1 MSKMTSAEVRQS
13 FLDFFAGRGHT
24 IVPSA
29 SLVPVDDP
37 TLLFTNAG
45 MNQFKDVFL
54 DLGSRP
60 YTRAADTQKIMRVSG
75 KHNDLEEVGRDTYH
89 HTFFE
94 MLGNWSFGDYY
105 KKEAIGWAWELL
117 TEVWGLP
124 KERLWATV
132 FKDELGELE
141 TDEEAANYWRSETD
155 ISPDHILYFGRKD
168 NFWEMADTG
177 PCGPCSE
184 IHLDR
189 GPESCDKQ
197 GVPGHVCQ
205 VNGDCGRFLELW
217 NLVFIQYNKDADS
230 TLHPLPAKHVDTG
243 AGFERLV
250 AVLQDVDS
258 NYKTD
263 LFTPT
268 IQRVQEMVGHTKA
281 EVEENIVAYR
291 VIADHGRTITFLI
304 GDGVLPGNEG
314 RNYVLR
320 MILRRAARFGRKIG
334 FTRPFLAEVAKV
346 VIETMGPQ
354 FPELTSRRQF
364 VLTTITQ
371 EEERFLRT
379 LDLGL
384 ARLDEVL
391 AKLEAGGESSV
402 PGETAFRLY
411 DTFGLP
417 LEITRDEAGEH
428 GLSVD
433 EAGYQAALEEQRQ
446 RARRVGS
453 FEAPDEETLARYK
466 KVLTDLQ
473 EQGLLD
479 ESGVENDPYSVTE
492 LETKIVAILRDGE
505 VVKSAKEG
513 DQVELVLPVTCFYV
527 ESGGQVFD
535 TGFIAAYPPPPS
547 PGGGGEEGGGDE
559 PTWEIEVQGA
569 RQPISGLIV
578 HAGVVMQGR
587 PRVGDDV
594 WAVVDYERRM
604 DIARNHTATHLL
616 HSELRYVLGEHVQQA
631 GSLVAPGRLRFDF
644 THPAMLTQDELDAV
658 TRSVNDAILV
668 NYPLDVVERPYRRAV
683 REGAIALFGEKY
695 GDEVRVVCIGW
706 PGEPFSQELCGGTHV
721 NETGEIGLFHIA
733 SEEGVGAGVRRI
745 EAVTGRGAVDLVE
758 RQLGTLQRTAAYL
771 GISSGEVDRKVL
783 GLLDELQAARKEVT
797 RLQERLARREFEAL
811 LEQVQ
816 PVAGVSLLSAR
827 VSVPSM
833 EVLREMTD
841 WFRDRLESGVV
852 VLGTVLGERPAF
864 VAAVTSDLVGR
875 GVDASRLVRD
885 MARIVGGGGGGRPT
899 LAQAGGRDPSR
910 LDEALHQ
917 APRMLEEQLA
927 VSSQQSVVSG

>member
-1 MSKMTSAEVRQS
+1 MNKMTSAEVRQS
-13 FLDFFAGRGHT
+13 FLDFFAARGHT

-29 SLVPVDDP
+29 SLVPADDP

-54 DLGSRP
+54 GLGTRP
-60 YTRAADTQKIMRVSG
+60 YTRAADTQKCMRVSG
-75 KHNDLEEVGRDTYH
+75 KHNDLEDVGRDGYH

-141 TDEEAANYWRSETD
+141 TDEEAAGFWRSETE
-155 ISPDHILYFGRKD
+155 IPPDHILYFGRKD
-168 NFWEMADTG
+168 NFWEMAETG

-189 GPESCDKQ
+189 GPECCDKQ
-197 GVPGHVCQ
+197 GEPGHVCR
-205 VNGDCGRFLELW
+205 VNGDCGRFIELW
-217 NLVFIQYNKDADS
+217 NLVFIQYNKDADGS
-230 TLHPLPAKHVDTG
+230 LHPLPAKHVDTG

-250 AVLQDVDS
+250 AVLQGVDS

-263 LFTPT
+263 LFMPI
-268 IQRVQEMVGHTKA
+268 IQRVQEMMGHTDA

-291 VIADHGRTITFLI
+291 VIADHGRAITFLI

-320 MILRRAARFGRKIG
+320 MILRRAARFGRKLG
-334 FTRPFLAEVAKV
+334 FTGPFLAEVAKV
-346 VIETMGPQ
+346 VIETMGPH

-364 VLTTITQ
+364 ILTTITQ

-391 AKLEAGGESSV
+391 SELEAKGERSV
-402 PGETAFRLY
+402 PGDAAFRLY

-417 LEITRDEAGEH
+417 LEITRDVAGER

-433 EAGYQAALEEQRQ
+433 EAGYQAALEEQR
-446 RARRVGS
+446 RRTRRKGT
-453 FEAPDEETLARYK
+453 FEAPDEETLARYR
-466 KVLTDLQ
+466 KVMTDLQ
-473 EQGLLD
+473 D
-479 ESGVENDPYSVTE
+479 RGVLGEEGVQHDPYSVTE
-492 LETKIVAILRDGE
+492 LETTVAAILRHGE
-505 VVKSAKEG
+505 PVVSAKEG
-513 DQVELVLPVTCFYV
+513 GQVEVVLPTTCFYV
-527 ESGGQVFD
+527 ESGGQVSD
-535 TGFIAAYPPPPS
+535 RGFIAAYPP
-547 PGGGGEEGGGDE
+547 GEDE
-559 PTWEIEVQGA
+559 PVWEVEVQDM
-569 RQPISGLIV
+569 RQPIPGLIV
-578 HAGVVMQGR
+578 HVGVVKQGR
-587 PRVGDDV
+587 PRVGDTA

-616 HSELRYVLGEHVQQA
+616 HSELRYILGEHVQQA
-631 GSLVAPGRLRFDF
+631 GSLVAPDRLRFDF

-658 TRSVNDAILV
+658 ARSVNDAILV
-668 NYPLDVVERPYRRAV
+668 NYPVEVVEKPYHQAV

-695 GDEVRVVCIGW
+695 GDVVRVVCIGW

-721 NETGEIGLFHIA
+721 NETGEIGLFHIV

-758 RQLGTLQRTAAYL
+758 RQLGVLQRTAAYM
-771 GISSGEVDRKVL
+771 GVSPDEVDRKVL
-783 GLLDELQAARKEVT
+783 SLLDELQGARKEIT
-797 RLQERLARREFEAL
+797 RLQEQLARREFEAL
-811 LEQVQ
+811 LEQIQ
-816 PVAGVSLLSAR
+816 SVAGVSLLSAR
-827 VSVPSM
+827 VTAPSM

-841 WFRDRLESGVV
+841 WFRDRLGSGVV
-852 VLGTVLGERPAF
+852 VLGTVLGERPAL
-864 VAAVTSDLVGR
+864 VAAVTPDLVKR
-875 GVDASRLVRD
+875 GVNAARLVRGL
-885 MARIVGGGGGGRPT
+885 ARIVGGGGGGRPT

-910 LDEALHQ
+910 LDEALRQ
-917 APRMLEEQLA
+917 APHMLEEQLA
-927 VSSQQSVVSG
+927 AT

>member
-1 MSKMTSAEVRQS
+1 MSKMTNAEVRQS
-13 FLDFFAGRGHT
+13 FLDFFAARGHT

-54 DLGSRP
+54 GLGTRP
-60 YTRAADTQKIMRVSG
+60 YNRAADTQKCMRVSG
-75 KHNDLEEVGRDTYH
+75 KHNDLEEVGRDGYH

-105 KKEAIGWAWELL
+105 KKEAIAWAWELL

-124 KERLWATV
+124 KERLWVTV

-141 TDEEAANYWRSETD
+141 TDEEAAGYWRSETD

-189 GPESCDKQ
+189 GPECCDKQ

-205 VNGDCGRFLELW
+205 VNGDCGRFFELW
-217 NLVFIQYNKDADS
+217 NLVFIQYNKDADG
-230 TLHPLPAKHVDTG
+230 TLHLLPAKHVDTG

-250 AVLQDVDS
+250 AVLQGVDS
-258 NYKTD
+258 NYETD
-263 LFTPT
+263 LFVP
-268 IQRVQEMVGHTKA
+268 IIRRVQEMVGHTDA
-281 EVEENIVAYR
+281 EVEENVVAYH
-291 VIADHGRTITFLI
+291 VIADHGRAITFLI
-304 GDGVLPGNEG
+304 GDGILPGNEG

-320 MILRRAARFGRKIG
+320 MILRRAARFGRKLG
-334 FTRPFLAEVAKV
+334 FTRPFLAKVAEV
-346 VIETMGPQ
+346 VIETMGSQ
-354 FPELTSRRQF
+354 FPELTNRRQF
-364 VLTTITQ
+364 ILTTITQ

-391 AKLEAGGESSV
+391 AELEVGGKKVV
-402 PGETAFRLY
+402 PGDAVFRLY

-417 LEITRDEAGEH
+417 LEITRDVAEER
-428 GLSVD
+428 GLSLD

-446 RARRVGS
+446 RARRVGV
-453 FEAPDEETLARYK
+453 FETPDEETLARYQ
-466 KVLTDLQ
+466 KVLADLQ
-473 EQGLLD
+473 EQGLLG
-479 ESGVENDPYSVTE
+479 EEGVEHDPYAGTE
-492 LETKIVAILRDGE
+492 LETTVAAILCDGE

-513 DQVELVLPVTCFYV
+513 ERVEVVMPATCFYV
-527 ESGGQVFD
+527 ESGGQVSD
-535 TGFIAAYPPPPS
+535 TGFIAAYPL
-547 PGGGGEEGGGDE
+547 PGEGGEEGGIVEE
-559 PTWEIEVQGA
+559 PVWEIEVQDV
-569 RQPISGLIV
+569 RRPIPGLII
-578 HAGVVMQGR
+578 HAGVVTLGR
-587 PRVGDDV
+587 PRAGDAA

-604 DIARNHTATHLL
+604 DVARNHTATHLL

-631 GSLVAPGRLRFDF
+631 GSLVTPERLRFDF

-668 NYPLDVVERPYRRAV
+668 NYPVDVVEERYRQAV
-683 REGAIALFGEKY
+683 SEGVIALFGEKY
-695 GDEVRVVCIGW
+695 GDVVRVVRIGW
-706 PGEPFSQELCGGTHV
+706 PSEPFSRELCGGTHV
-721 NETGEIGLFHIA
+721 NETGELGMFHIV

-745 EAVTGRGAVDLVE
+745 EAVTGRGAVELVE
-758 RQLGTLQRTAAYL
+758 HQLGILQRTAAYL
-771 GISSGEVDRKVL
+771 GVSPGEVDRKAL
-783 GLLDELQAARKEVT
+783 GLLDELQSARKEIT
-797 RLQERLARREFEAL
+797 HLQERLARREFEAL
-811 LEQVQ
+811 LDQVQ
-816 PVAGVSLLSAR
+816 SVEGVSLQSAR

-841 WFRDRLESGVV
+841 WFRDRLGSGVV

-864 VAAVTSDLVGR
+864 VAAVTPDLVER
-875 GVDASRLVRD
+875 GVDAARLVRG
-885 MARIVGGGGGGRPT
+885 MARIVGGGGGGKPT

-910 LDEALHQ
+910 LDEALRQ
-917 APRMLEEQLA
+917 APRILEEMLG
-927 VSSQQSVVSG
+927 SS